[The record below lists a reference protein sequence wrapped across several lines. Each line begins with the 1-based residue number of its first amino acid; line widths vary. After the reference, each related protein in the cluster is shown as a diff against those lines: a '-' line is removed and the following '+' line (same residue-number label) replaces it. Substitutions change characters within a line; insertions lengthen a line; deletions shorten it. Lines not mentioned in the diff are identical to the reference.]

1 MPWGHSAT
9 LRVRHVCIALLFAYD
24 TEQTAAAF
32 PLRQFHTPLEIHIRA
47 FTAQRP
53 VSGMDDLA
61 PRHPPPPQ
69 APADYAGLDFS
80 AAAALHPPPQCRAVI
95 ARSVGDPFASDDPQP
110 RQRLLRTRAPAEA
123 SLLRIDAVVLCT
135 ATSAANLRPLPS
147 AATHHPDRCCRV
159 PNRASPN
166 LICASTILPRFRAAA
181 VAALTYSAK
190 IIPKTAE
197 AIHRLGGGSAV
208 AHSGELFPR
217 TPILRRPLRVIFL
230 KISIRSAC
238 QRIEKFSFRQSK
250 EKFRRKPAFQSA
262 GFHLFTA
269 SELRASAALS
279 QFSAKR

>member
-1 MPWGHSAT
+1 MPWGHSAV

-24 TEQTAAAF
+24 TGQTAAAF

-80 AAAALHPPPQCRAVI
+80 AAAALRPPPQCRAVI

-135 ATSAANLRPLPS
+135 ATSAANSRPLPS

-159 PNRASPN
+159 PNRTSPN
-166 LICASTILPRFRAAA
+166 LTCASTIR
-181 VAALTYSAK
+181 
-190 IIPKTAE
+190 
-197 AIHRLGGGSAV
+197 
-208 AHSGELFPR
+208 
-217 TPILRRPLRVIFL
+217 
-230 KISIRSAC
+230 
-238 QRIEKFSFRQSK
+238 
-250 EKFRRKPAFQSA
+250 
-262 GFHLFTA
+262 
-269 SELRASAALS
+269 
-279 QFSAKR
+279 

>member
-1 MPWGHSAT
+1 MPWGHSAV

-53 VSGMDDLA
+53 VSGMDDLT

-80 AAAALHPPPQCRAVI
+80 AAAALRPPPQCRAVI

-123 SLLRIDAVVLCT
+123 SLLRIDAVVLCI

-147 AATHHPDRCCRV
+147 AATHHPDGL
-159 PNRASPN
+159 PGQGKAQASAFQPGHCSLVERR
-166 LICASTILPRFRAAA
+166 LIPLRDPGVHWGLCNASAPKATYGIDPETPQCPRLRDLHRPAADMPTGAAA
-181 VAALTYSAK
+181 CQIGL
-190 IIPKTAE
+190 
-197 AIHRLGGGSAV
+197 R
-208 AHSGELFPR
+208 
-217 TPILRRPLRVIFL
+217 PI
-230 KISIRSAC
+230 
-238 QRIEKFSFRQSK
+238 
-250 EKFRRKPAFQSA
+250 
-262 GFHLFTA
+262 
-269 SELRASAALS
+269 
-279 QFSAKR
+279 

>member
-1 MPWGHSAT
+1 MGVQQPSDCASLCTIRSAQTDCDAVGT
-9 LRVRHVCIALLFAYD
+9 LRYAPCPPGCIAPLFAHD
-24 TEQTAAAF
+24 TGQTAAAF

-47 FTAQRP
+47 FTTQRP

-80 AAAALHPPPQCRAVI
+80 AAAALRPPPQCRAVI

-135 ATSAANLRPLPS
+135 ATSAANLRPQPS

-197 AIHRLGGGSAV
+197 AIHRLGGAV
-208 AHSGELFPR
+208 QWHTRGNYSPEPPFCADLY
-217 TPILRRPLRVIFL
+217 V
-230 KISIRSAC
+230 
-238 QRIEKFSFRQSK
+238 
-250 EKFRRKPAFQSA
+250 
-262 GFHLFTA
+262 
-269 SELRASAALS
+269 LS
-279 QFSAKR
+279 S